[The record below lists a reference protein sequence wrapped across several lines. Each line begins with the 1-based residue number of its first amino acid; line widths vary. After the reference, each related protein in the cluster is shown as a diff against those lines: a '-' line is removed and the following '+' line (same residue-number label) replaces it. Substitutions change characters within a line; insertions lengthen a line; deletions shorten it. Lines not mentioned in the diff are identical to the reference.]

1 MSRRES
7 AKKRLL
13 SPDPVY
19 NSQLIHI
26 IVNQLMKRGKKS
38 VAYKLFY
45 DSMNQIKNK
54 TQKDPLKTVEQAI
67 RNATPMLEVKSR
79 RVAGSTQQVPRDVSE
94 RRGTALAVRWILSSC
109 RSKSGINMV
118 SKLSTQFL
126 EASRNTGNAVR
137 KKNEMQK
144 MADANKVFARP
155 KY

>member
-137 KKNEMQK
+137 KKK
-144 MADANKVFARP
+144 
-155 KY
+155 